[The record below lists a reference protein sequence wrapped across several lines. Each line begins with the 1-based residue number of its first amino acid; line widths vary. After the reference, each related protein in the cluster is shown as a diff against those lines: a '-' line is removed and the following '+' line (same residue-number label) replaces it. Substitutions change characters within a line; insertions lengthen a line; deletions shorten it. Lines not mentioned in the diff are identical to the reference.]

1 MYSSNLAIFLY
12 VILFFLFHV
21 YVNSYFLWIKIVL
34 YIHVHTDYPGKLRLV
49 NGTNTYSFA
58 GRLEIYHNGRW
69 NSICS
74 YGFGYDDVVLAC
86 KQLGYRTY
94 QRYGTVGRLG

>member
-12 VILFFLFHV
+12 VILFFLFHACQLLSFV
-21 YVNSYFLWIKIVL
+21 DKNRLI
-34 YIHVHTDYPGKLRLV
+34 YIRTDYPGKLRLV

-74 YGFGYDDVVLAC
+74 YGFGYDDVTLAC